1 MTMLLAHA
9 LCLTLSSMYCL
20 KYASD
25 FREFSD
31 GFYVIACGL
40 INFANVIVLI
50 LKVPKIFNLIDDFEA
65 AIAKSMF
72 AFQYFESNK

>member
-1 MTMLLAHA
+1 MTMLVAHA
-9 LCLTLSSMYCL
+9 MCLTLSSMYCL
-20 KYASD
+20 KYATD

-50 LKVPKIFNLIDDFEA
+50 LKVPNTFKLIDHFEA

-72 AFQYFESNK
+72 SF